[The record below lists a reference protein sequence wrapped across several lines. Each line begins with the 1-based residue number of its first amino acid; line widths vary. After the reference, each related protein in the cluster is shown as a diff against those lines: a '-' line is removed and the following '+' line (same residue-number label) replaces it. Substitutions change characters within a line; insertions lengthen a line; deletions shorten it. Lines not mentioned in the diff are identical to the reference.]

1 MTWATFASNVNNGI
15 STYNGKTVYLDEDIS
30 IVNEMVGTSDYP
42 FRGTFNGQNH
52 TLTVDITSTESYT
65 APFHFVNGA
74 IIENLIVEGE
84 VKSTSRHS
92 SGLVGNLLSTK
103 TITIQN
109 CLINTNVGTSSTNSD
124 YCGGIIGHSHDGD
137 ITIIGSAYTGTL
149 TVNGNNLTGGL
160 IGWGDTPT
168 RVSVSNSIF
177 AGNYNG
183 NGYFHPVG
191 CANHANSISSSA
203 ITISNCYFT
212 VDATSN
218 FSSGNTDKPID
229 QKASNKGKHA
239 YTITGDEGITVTMN
253 GTSTIYDISG
263 IEAYNVGVV
272 YDGQIIAGSG
282 DNVSLNI
289 SGSENGYLAT
299 YGSISGSGP
308 YTLAMAS
315 NNTIIKAAPSSFI
328 TEISTSEQ
336 WEEFCFAINIGHNYS
351 GDTVTLTDDI
361 TISKMAGTSK
371 AISFQGTF
379 DGQGHTLTLSGG
391 DFGTSSSA

>member
-1 MTWATFASNVNNGI
+1 M
-15 STYNGKTVYLDEDIS
+15 
-30 IVNEMVGTSDYP
+30 
-42 FRGTFNGQNH
+42 
-52 TLTVDITSTESYT
+52 
-65 APFHFVNGA
+65 
-74 IIENLIVEGE
+74 
-84 VKSTSRHS
+84 
-92 SGLVGNLLSTK
+92 
-103 TITIQN
+103 
-109 CLINTNVGTSSTNSD
+109 
-124 YCGGIIGHSHDGD
+124 
-137 ITIIGSAYTGTL
+137 
-149 TVNGNNLTGGL
+149 

-212 VDATSN
+212 IDATSN

-289 SGSENGYLAT
+289 SGKRLFGHLWQHLRQWSLHTCHGKQQHHHQ
-299 YGSISGSGP
+299 S
-308 YTLAMAS
+308 
-315 NNTIIKAAPSSFI
+315 SSFLVY
-328 TEISTSEQ
+328 
-336 WEEFCFAINIGHNYS
+336 H
-351 GDTVTLTDDI
+351 
-361 TISKMAGTSK
+361 
-371 AISFQGTF
+371 
-379 DGQGHTLTLSGG
+379 
-391 DFGTSSSA
+391 